1 MRSSRTNCGGATA
14 ADRDGLLIADVAA
27 TLRPDCSTVAAFKPK
42 DRPTMCAERSGTLY
56 LVVGPSGAG
65 KDALLGHAGRVLADT
80 HIFQRRV
87 ITRRAAA
94 GGENHEA
101 MRSEKRR
108 GGKECVSTG
117 RSRGSPYH

>member
-42 DRPTMCAERSGTLY
+42 DRTTMCAERTGTLY

-65 KDALLGHAGRVLADT
+65 KEALLGHAGLVRADT
-80 HIFQRRV
+80 QIFHRCVTKRRE
-87 ITRRAAA
+87 AA
-94 GGENHEA
+94 GDGHHEA
-101 MRSEKRR
+101 TPDGQCMDFGTV
-108 GGKECVSTG
+108 GGMVFLLAKT
-117 RSRGSPYH
+117 RI